1 MLVRVTGEETTRRW
15 WVLLEGCWVS
25 VPHSGSWECSDLV
38 KYLPRDLTNEAAIL
52 DDRLKRATEG
62 IFIVCDL
69 LGVDEAEVI

>member
-1 MLVRVTGEETTRRW
+1 VVLVRVTGEETARR
-15 WVLLEGCWVS
+15 WVLLEDFWVS
-25 VPHSGSWECSDLV
+25 VPYDGSLECSDLV

-52 DDRLKRATEG
+52 DDRLKRVTGG